1 MKKLHFLFQ
10 VLLMSCFSLNAIA
23 QNTMYFMDRLPQQLN
38 FNPALMPR
46 VNFFLNLPGIGG
58 NQIDIYNS
66 GFNAEQ
72 FMDFTDNLGS
82 ENYNPDKFINSIGDL
97 NQTNLETRTNLFALG
112 FRLKDKGYF
121 SISASF
127 RNFME
132 LQAPS
137 NFVYLLD
144 DYEKIAD
151 RLPLSI
157 EGANIVFN
165 SFSQVAITYS
175 RVFGEKLT
183 IGISPKLIGAL
194 GGISSDE
201 LSLKVSQTGQYD
213 FETEYSGDAQ
223 IGLPVPINPRA
234 IDGNGELNPDEDIL
248 PENWVEDLEI
258 SSLFQNAGFA
268 FDLGVNYEL
277 NEKISLSAS
286 LLDVGSTRWRE
297 NGYVSSLDNETYK
310 IKKNQSVKIK
320 IPSKLYFGLNYK
332 LSPKW
337 NTGLLVKNVMYENDN
352 KASGTLSLNG
362 YVGSGLSTSVSYT
375 NAYSYHNLGLGIRLR
390 ILPGSDLFVVTDNL
404 NQLIN
409 YEKAQ
414 LASLAF
420 GINLAFGVKQ
430 KTAEVTDE
438 VSE

>member
-1 MKKLHFLFQ
+1 MKKLPLLILLFL
-10 VLLMSCFSLNAIA
+10 LNGAA
-23 QNTMYFMDRLPQQLN
+23 FNAYSQNTMYFMDRLPQQLN

-66 GFNAEQ
+66 GFNARQ

-82 ENYNPDKFINSIGDL
+82 ENYNPDKFINSIGDF

-112 FRLKDKGYF
+112 FRLKNKGYF
-121 SISASF
+121 SMSASVRSF
-127 RNFME
+127 LE
-132 LQAPS
+132 LKAPS

-194 GGISSDE
+194 GGIKSDK
-201 LSLKVSQTGQYD
+201 LSLRVSQTGQYD

-223 IGLPVPINPRA
+223 IGLPVPINPWA
-234 IDGNGELNPDEDIL
+234 IDVNGELNPDEDIL
-248 PENWVEDLEI
+248 PENWLEDIKI
-258 SSLFQNAGFA
+258 SSPFQNAGFA

-277 NEKISLSAS
+277 SKKFSVSAS
-286 LLDVGSTRWRE
+286 FLDIGNSRWE
-297 NGYVSSLDNETYK
+297 KNGYKSMIENETTK
-310 IKKNQSVKIK
+310 IIKNQSVKIK
-320 IPSKLYFGLNYK
+320 IPSKIYLGVNYK

-337 NTGLLVKNVMYENDN
+337 NTGLLVKNVMYENEN
-352 KASGTLSLNG
+352 KASATLSLNG
-362 YVGSGLSTSVSYT
+362 YLGRKLSTSVSYT

-390 ILPGSDLFVVTDNL
+390 LLPGSDLFVVTDNL
-404 NQLIN
+404 SQLIN
-409 YEKAQ
+409 YETAQ

-420 GINLAFGVKQ
+420 GINLAFGIKQ
-430 KTAEVTDE
+430 KTEGKTDKVPE
-438 VSE
+438 

>member
-1 MKKLHFLFQ
+1 MKKLHFLLQ
-10 VLLMSCFSLNAIA
+10 VLLLSCFSLNTIA

-66 GFNAEQ
+66 GFNYRQ
-72 FMDFTDNLGS
+72 FMDFQDNLES
-82 ENYNPDKFINSIGDL
+82 ENYNPDEFINSIGDF
-97 NQTNLETRTNLFALG
+97 NQINLETRTNLLAFG
-112 FRLKDKGYF
+112 FGLKNKGYF
-121 SISASF
+121 SMSASVRSF
-127 RNFME
+127 LE
-132 LQAPS
+132 LKAPS

-151 RLPLSI
+151 RMPLNI
-157 EGANIVFN
+157 EGANVVFN

-175 RVFGEKLT
+175 RVFGEKFT

-194 GGISSDE
+194 GGIRSDK
-201 LSLKVSQTGQYD
+201 LSLEVSQTGQYD
-213 FETEYSGDAQ
+213 FETEYSGEAQ

-234 IDGNGELNPDEDIL
+234 IDGNGELDEDEDIL
-248 PENWVEDLEI
+248 PENWKEDI
-258 SSLFQNAGFA
+258 KVSSLFQNAGFA
-268 FDLGVNYEL
+268 FDFGVNYEL
-277 NEKISLSAS
+277 SKKFSVSAS
-286 LLDVGSTRWRE
+286 LLDIGSSKWKE
-297 NGYVSSLDNETYK
+297 NGYVSSLENETYK
-310 IKKNQSVKIK
+310 ISKNQSVKIK
-320 IPSKLYFGLNYK
+320 IPSKIYLGVNYK

-337 NTGLLVKNVMYENDN
+337 NTGLLVKNVMFENDN
-352 KASGTLSLNG
+352 KASATLSLNG
-362 YVGSGLSTSVSYT
+362 YMGRKLSTSVSYT

-414 LASLAF
+414 LASVAF
-420 GINLAFGVKQ
+420 GINLAFGIKQ
-430 KTAEVTDE
+430 ITSITEDQVQQ
-438 VSE
+438 

>member
-1 MKKLHFLFQ
+1 MKKLSLLILAFL
-10 VLLMSCFSLNAIA
+10 LNGVTIYTYS

-38 FNPALMPR
+38 FNPALFPN
-46 VNFFLNLPGIGG
+46 VKFFLNLPGIGG

-66 GFNAEQ
+66 GFNYNQ
-72 FMDFTDNLGS
+72 FKDFTDNLGT
-82 ENYNPDKFINSIGDL
+82 ENYNPDEFIKSIGDF
-97 NQTNLETRTNLFALG
+97 NQTNLETRTNLFAMG

-121 SISASF
+121 SISASVRSF
-127 RNFME
+127 LE

-151 RLPLSI
+151 RLPLNI

-175 RVFGEKLT
+175 RVFEKKLT

-194 GGISSDE
+194 GGIRSDK

-213 FETEYSGDAQ
+213 FETEYSGEAQ
-223 IGLPVPINPRA
+223 IGLPVPINPQA

-248 PENWVEDLEI
+248 PENWLDDLGI

-277 NEKISLSAS
+277 SKRFSVSAS
-286 LLDVGSTRWRE
+286 LLDIGTSRWSE
-297 NGYVSSLDNETYK
+297 NGYRSSLINETYK
-310 IKKNQSVKIK
+310 IIKNQSVKIK
-320 IPSKLYFGLNYK
+320 IPSKIYLGINYK

-337 NTGLLVKNVMYENDN
+337 NTGLLVKNVMYEIDN
-352 KASGTLSLNG
+352 KASVTLSMNG
-362 YVGSGLSTSVSYT
+362 YMGRKLSTSVSYT

-420 GINLAFGVKQ
+420 GINLAFGIKQ
-430 KTAEVTDE
+430 KPNVTEDQ
-438 VSE
+438 VQQ